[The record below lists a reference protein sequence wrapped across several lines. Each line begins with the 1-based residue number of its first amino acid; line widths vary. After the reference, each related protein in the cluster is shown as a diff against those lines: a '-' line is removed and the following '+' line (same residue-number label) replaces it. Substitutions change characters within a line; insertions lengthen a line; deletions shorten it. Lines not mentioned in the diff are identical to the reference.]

1 MKQFVRV
8 LILAALVL
16 SPVAVLAGSPDGPRT
31 GAPDGVRS
39 PRAMRQFEQLNL
51 SEQQKA
57 QIQQIRQANR
67 TENASLITQME
78 SLRSQMNEAQAAG
91 NTQKVDAL
99 KQEVAALKP
108 QLREARQETQREI
121 EAILTPEQQAKYR
134 QLNERQN
141 RRPSEATSGG
151 RQSL

>member
-16 SPVAVLAGSPDGPRT
+16 SPVAVLAGPDGARTGSPDGMRN
-31 GAPDGVRS
+31 

-57 QIQQIRQANR
+57 QIKQIRQDNR
-67 TENASLITQME
+67 AENAPLITQME
-78 SLRSQMNEAQAAG
+78 GLRSQMSEAQAAG

-99 KQEVAALKP
+99 KQELAALKP
-108 QLREARQETQREI
+108 QMREARQETQREI

-134 QLNERQN
+134 QQNERQN
-141 RRPSEATSGG
+141 RRPSEATSGV
-151 RQSL
+151 RPSL